1 MELQILLRVVV
12 SNLGRAKPAAIRRK
26 DKDTIKLLLEAGSF
40 NLQAPHVDCEARRG
54 PHNISPA
61 SPRLR
66 GQYESLRSFFDLAIV
81 PALRRYA
88 PDTLESLACDFEFN
102 SAEPTPETIIS
113 HRDVCTYYS
122 RAARRPPFDSAR
134 REPESQTWLTE
145 RPTDKLKL
153 AIRAHP
159 RRELSF
165 RGSAASSA
173 QRLVA
178 AKQPLVM
185 RRRHDK
191 WLGHGPR
198 QQPAT
203 DQAPANKLP
212 FGALSPSPPRECGQE
227 RARKAAKRQRV
238 GLAAAREVG
247 IDQLDCEEKRVA
259 TPLRSVAFSTS
270 TWFRHFFSRSSH
282 PRSRSVVAET
292 PIMRGRNVAIRVPL
306 HTRLAL

>member
-1 MELQILLRVVV
+1 M
-12 SNLGRAKPAAIRRK
+12 RRK

-102 SAEPTPETIIS
+102 CVEPMPETTIS
-113 HRDVCTYYS
+113 HRDVAKYHPRATR
-122 RAARRPPFDSAR
+122 RAASDTSR
-134 REPESQTWLTE
+134 RESVSQTWLTE
-145 RPTDKLKL
+145 RPTEKLKL
-153 AIRAHP
+153 AIRAQP

-173 QRLVA
+173 QRIVA

-191 WLGHGPR
+191 WLGQGPR
-198 QQPAT
+198 QRPTAN
-203 DQAPANKLP
+203 QAPANKLP

-227 RARKAAKRQRV
+227 RARKAAKRERV
-238 GLAAAREVG
+238 DIAAGLEVG
-247 IDQLDCEEKRVA
+247 TDHMDVEQKGVA
-259 TPLRSVAFSTS
+259 SPLRSVDFSHQS
-270 TWFRHFFSRSSH
+270 ASNFFSRSSH
-282 PRSRSVVAET
+282 PPSRIVVAET
-292 PIMRGRNVAIRVPL
+292 PIMHGRDVIIRVPQ
-306 HTRLAL
+306 HTRLALHKLLAQASRLQS